1 MAFCHAGCKKQ
12 HPSRQKPS
20 LTSLDITRI
29 MSPCPRA
36 LCVLL
41 LAPHNLSVGGV
52 ASLHQKRIKALFDN
66 TRPPP
71 HVLSVLSGT
80 AKSRGTRRSDGRKN
94 RGNSGRKV
102 PPDTAR
108 KDAATGSMGRKSRYG
123 ESGRAGCGTDHQ
135 TAGHRCRGT
144 GGETRRTTFIR
155 ARQGTIWMFGGTRA
169 AGLSA
174 HFTNKGMNKKRR
186 VYVRVLGDGG

>member
-1 MAFCHAGCKKQ
+1 MAFCHAGCKKP
-12 HPSRQKPS
+12 HPSRQKPP

-36 LCVLL
+36 SCVLL
-41 LAPHNLSVGGV
+41 LAPHNLSAGGV

-94 RGNSGRKV
+94 RGNSGRGERAPETSRKV
-102 PPDTAR
+102 SVSVAGRREDER
-108 KDAATGSMGRKSRYG
+108 DAGEQATRKSN
-123 ESGRAGCGTDHQ
+123 SQ
-135 TAGHRCRGT
+135 
-144 GGETRRTTFIR
+144 
-155 ARQGTIWMFGGTRA
+155 
-169 AGLSA
+169 
-174 HFTNKGMNKKRR
+174 KKREESWT
-186 VYVRVLGDGG
+186 